1 VETLLTALSW
11 DVVAL
16 LNLVPVFKAFRTRE
30 LWVGGFLLKKIRIQK
45 IIRLDNL
52 QYQEMTLKFF
62 WYVIIANFMVEI
74 CGF

>member
-30 LWVGGFLLKKIRIQK
+30 LWVGGVSFLKNQNPKNYKTGLFFTIRRKDI
-45 IIRLDNL
+45 LNH
-52 QYQEMTLKFF
+52 
-62 WYVIIANFMVEI
+62 
-74 CGF
+74 